1 MSIQYLYYRIDDVK
15 HQCNQPGQDQYA
27 DDDRIDITM
36 DALEYVHIL
45 LTHLS
50 SACAGSCCTTASFT
64 VCWLRLS
71 RRRGQVSF
79 TRPIWAN
86 RIMNATPVTASQMR
100 WIPWPGSSRPVR
112 PWPRP

>member
-1 MSIQYLYYRIDDVK
+1 MNVRDLLYRIDDVK

-27 DDDRIDITM
+27 DDDRIDVSM
-36 DALEYVHIL
+36 DALEYVH

-50 SACAGSCCTTASFT
+50 SACAGSGSPTASFT
-64 VCWLRLS
+64 DCWIRLS

-86 RIMNATPVTASQMR
+86 RTMNATPVTASQMR
-100 WIPWPGSSRPVR
+100 WIPRPGSNRPDR
-112 PWPRP
+112 PW